1 MVKITRLNYITP
13 TPEFLHD
20 CLDVLITLQDDEALE
35 EEFCYLVQL
44 TTPQCLINKMNQRK
58 MKFIEPDYPSIIVVA
73 LTPPIINAAIKKY
86 VESEKNLYWIKLYHL
101 IQDLTLEEIDSI
113 FYRKELKNIADLTK
127 KPKSTDFDDEKSFE

>member
-13 TPEFLHD
+13 TAEFLHD